1 MKVLVLASVFPN
13 PRQPALGV
21 FVRERAR
28 RMAGH
33 CAMQVVAPVPWF
45 PLNGLIRGPRFTGIP
60 PVEQQGALT
69 VHHPRAFSVPRY
81 LKSLDGLFYAAS
93 VAPFLAGLR
102 RRFPFDVIDAHFA
115 YPDGLAAVL
124 LGRLF
129 RVPVMV
135 TLRGSI
141 VRLATYAIHRPQLRW
156 TLARAGA
163 IVAVSRSL
171 RDAAVALGQPSHRI
185 RVIPNGVDTERF
197 RPMDRAAAR
206 AACGLPADR
215 TLVLAVGGLYEG
227 KGHHLVVEAL
237 PRLVRRRPDLLYTVV
252 GGERPGERYREGL
265 EALARRLGV
274 ASHVHLAGPRP
285 PEELPAWYA
294 AADLFCLATR
304 SEGWANCLL
313 EALACGL
320 PVVTTRVGGN
330 PEIVRHGEHGLLV
343 PWGDVPALAAA
354 VEEALVRRWDRAAL
368 VAHASSHSW
377 DDTAAQAL
385 EALRALVAPSAD
397 LPATAVAPAVVPVAG
412 SAPVGGEAPVEG
424 GTPCIR

>member
-1 MKVLVLASVFPN
+1 MRVLVLSSVFPN

-28 RMAGH
+28 RMARA

-60 PVEQQGALT
+60 PVERQDGLT
-69 VHHPRAFSVPRY
+69 VYHPRAFSVPRY

-115 YPDGLAAVL
+115 YPDGMAGVL

-141 VRLATYAIHRPQLRW
+141 VRLATYATHRPQLRW

-171 RDAAVALGQPSHRI
+171 RDVAVGLGQPAHRI

-197 RPMDRAAAR
+197 RPTDRATAR
-206 AACGLPADR
+206 AACGLPHDR
-215 TLVLAVGGLYEG
+215 TVLLAVGALYEG

-237 PRLVRRRPDLLYTVV
+237 PRLVARRPDLLYVVV
-252 GGERPGERYREGL
+252 GGERPGERYRGEL

-274 ASHVHLAGPRP
+274 AGHLHLAGPKA

-330 PEIVRHGEHGLLV
+330 PEIVRDGVDGLLV
-343 PWGDVPALAAA
+343 PYGDVPALAEAIEAA
-354 VEEALVRRWDRAAL
+354 LARGWDRAAL

-377 DDTAAQAL
+377 DDTAARAL
-385 EALRALVAPSAD
+385 ETLRAVVGAGVSG
-397 LPATAVAPAVVPVAG
+397 PAVGPAVAAGPPAG
-412 SAPVGGEAPVEG
+412 SEAPVEG
-424 GTPCIR
+424 GAPCTR

>member
-28 RMAGH
+28 RMARH

-60 PVEQQGALT
+60 PVERQDPLT
-69 VHHPRAFSVPRY
+69 VYHPRAFSVPRY
-81 LKSLDGLFYAAS
+81 LKSLDGVLYAAS
-93 VAPFLAGLR
+93 VAPFLARLR

-141 VRLATYAIHRPQLRW
+141 VRLATYATHRPQLRW

-163 IVAVSRSL
+163 VVAVSRSL
-171 RDAAVALGQPSHRI
+171 RDVAVALGLPAHRI

-215 TLVLAVGGLYEG
+215 TLLLAVGALYEG

-237 PRLVRRRPDLLYTVV
+237 SRLVARRPDLLYVVV
-252 GGERPGERYREGL
+252 GGERPGERYRGEL

-274 ASHVHLAGPRP
+274 AGHLHLVGPKP

-330 PEIVRHGEHGLLV
+330 PEIVRDGEHGLLV
-343 PWGDVPALAAA
+343 PHGDVPALAAA
-354 VEEALVRRWDRAAL
+354 VEEALGRRWERDAL
-368 VAHASSHSW
+368 VAHAARHSW

-385 EALRALVAPSAD
+385 EALRALVGAGA
-397 LPATAVAPAVVPVAG
+397 AAAPAVAAALAPVAG
-412 SAPVGGEAPVEG
+412 GAPAGGDVPAAG
-424 GTPCIR
+424 GGPCIR

>member
-1 MKVLVLASVFPN
+1 MKVLVLSSVFPN

-28 RMAGH
+28 RMARA

-60 PVEQQGALT
+60 PLERQDGLT

-93 VAPFLAGLR
+93 VAPVLARLR
-102 RRFPFDVIDAHFA
+102 RDFAFDVIDAHFA
-115 YPDGLAAVL
+115 YPDGLAGVL

-141 VRLATYAIHRPQLRW
+141 VRLATYATHRPQLRW
-156 TLARAGA
+156 TLARASA
-163 IVAVSRSL
+163 VVSVSRSL
-171 RDAAVALGQPSHRI
+171 RDVAVALGRPPERI
-185 RVIPNGVDTERF
+185 RVIPNGVDTGRF
-197 RPMDRAAAR
+197 RPLDRAAAR

-215 TLVLAVGGLYEG
+215 TVLLAVGGVYDG

-237 PRLVRRRPDLLYTVV
+237 PRLVRRYPDLLYVVV
-252 GGERPGERYREGL
+252 GAERPGERYRERLG
-265 EALARRLGV
+265 ALAERLGV
-274 ASHVHLAGPRP
+274 ARHLRLAGPRP
-285 PEELPAWYA
+285 PEELPAWYS

-330 PEIVRHGEHGLLV
+330 PEIVRDGVDGLLV
-343 PWGDVPALAAA
+343 PWGDVAALAEAIEAA
-354 VEEALVRRWDRAAL
+354 LERPWDRGAL
-368 VAHASSHSW
+368 VAHAATHSW
-377 DDTAAQAL
+377 DETAARAL
-385 EALRALVAPSAD
+385 EELRALVEGRVPAP
-397 LPATAVAPAVVPVAG
+397 APAVASIG
-412 SAPVGGEAPVEG
+412 GGAPC
-424 GTPCIR
+424 TR